1 MDRFEG
7 MSIVLAVAEAKALA
21 RALTS
26 VRRPEPTDIVWE
38 PTRLS
43 CPPPRWAAS
52 RLPIA
57 FGRPEPCRRSSGA
70 FDPRRVLRIDAVG
83 DALEMHLPSF
93 KFVYQVHQTL
103 RSSRSSFETTRV
115 SASRKWDSAALSPG
129 RSNCAPL
136 IQIPSLGLQLSGS
149 SRMNSES

>member
-38 PTRLS
+38 PTGLS
-43 CPPPRWAAS
+43 CAPPRWAAS

-70 FDPRRVLRIDAVG
+70 FGSRRVLR
-83 DALEMHLPSF
+83 
-93 KFVYQVHQTL
+93 T
-103 RSSRSSFETTRV
+103 
-115 SASRKWDSAALSPG
+115 G
-129 RSNCAPL
+129 RPRGQRGCAPGSARA
-136 IQIPSLGLQLSGS
+136 PSGLARLAIT
-149 SRMNSES
+149 